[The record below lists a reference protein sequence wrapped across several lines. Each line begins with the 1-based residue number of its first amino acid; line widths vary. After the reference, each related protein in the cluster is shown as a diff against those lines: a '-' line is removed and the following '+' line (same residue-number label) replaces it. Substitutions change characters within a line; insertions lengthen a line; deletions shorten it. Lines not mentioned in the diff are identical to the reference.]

1 MKSKKIREFLW
12 QHLKTHASNVHEEFD
27 GDISLYTM
35 TREIEEVPEHII
47 GSVMRRTFGKPPQ
60 INAFI

>member
-1 MKSKKIREFLW
+1 MKSKKIREFLR

-47 GSVMRRTFGKPPQ
+47 GSGV
-60 INAFI
+60 